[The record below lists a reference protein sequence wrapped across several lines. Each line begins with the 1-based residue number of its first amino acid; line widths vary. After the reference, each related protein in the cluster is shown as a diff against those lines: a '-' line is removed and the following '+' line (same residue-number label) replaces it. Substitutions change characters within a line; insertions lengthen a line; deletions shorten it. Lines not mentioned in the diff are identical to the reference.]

1 MLKIERFARIE
12 EELKKKGSLEIPSLS
27 QMLGCSEETVRRDLR
42 ELESVGK
49 LNRIRGGA
57 YLSDKYDKTYA
68 SPLRKTLYQQEKSQ
82 MSQKAM
88 EFIHDRDVLFLD
100 SSTTCLTLAGLLL
113 NSKLSLTIVTNSM
126 MICSLT
132 STLDYSNVKLSN
144 SKELGVENINN
155 ELREIFPYGE
165 IVSIIETP
173 YGMAFYVDRNY
184 HNPIKPRTIWDA
196 LDVVMAGASW
206 ADFFKE
212 PSLANLGWAALDT
225 VSLLPIL
232 PSSAYIRKGG
242 KLLLN
247 VDEVKKLAKTPEG
260 LEKIKKALKAT
271 DKASDILEAGRKL
284 AKKYTLSD
292 SVYRDHIVKLHS
304 FYSKEKNKSKFIKN
318 FDIKKAIKET
328 LIDSILKQAQFAK

>member
-126 MICSLT
+126 MICSLCT
-132 STLDYSNVKLSN
+132 EPNSHINLICLGGSLRARTLSFVGYHTTDILSTYYADCAFISSPKATLSEGLSDN
-144 SKELGVENINN
+144 YLNEARVRESMLKHARRRFLIMDHTKFDESTNIRFNGLELVDT
-155 ELREIFPYGE
+155 
-165 IVSIIETP
+165 IIT
-173 YGMAFYVDRNY
+173 
-184 HNPIKPRTIWDA
+184 DA
-196 LDVVMAGASW
+196 PLSA
-206 ADFFKE
+206 E
-212 PSLANLGWAALDT
+212 WAAFCQAH
-225 VSLLPIL
+225 SI
-232 PSSAYIRKGG
+232 
-242 KLLLN
+242 N
-247 VDEVKKLAKTPEG
+247 VV
-260 LEKIKKALKAT
+260 I
-271 DKASDILEAGRKL
+271 
-284 AKKYTLSD
+284 
-292 SVYRDHIVKLHS
+292 
-304 FYSKEKNKSKFIKN
+304 
-318 FDIKKAIKET
+318 
-328 LIDSILKQAQFAK
+328 

>member
-100 SSTTCLTLAGLLL
+100 SSTTCLTLVGLLL

-126 MICSLT
+126 MICSLCTEPNSHINLICLGGSLRARTLSFVGYHTTDILSTYYADCAFISSPKATLSEGLSTTISTKPACGNPCSSTRGGAFSLWTIPNSMKAPISASMAWSWWTRSLPTRPSPQNGPPFVSPRT
-132 STLDYSNVKLSN
+132 ST
-144 SKELGVENINN
+144 
-155 ELREIFPYGE
+155 
-165 IVSIIETP
+165 
-173 YGMAFYVDRNY
+173 
-184 HNPIKPRTIWDA
+184 
-196 LDVVMAGASW
+196 
-206 ADFFKE
+206 
-212 PSLANLGWAALDT
+212 
-225 VSLLPIL
+225 
-232 PSSAYIRKGG
+232 
-242 KLLLN
+242 
-247 VDEVKKLAKTPEG
+247 
-260 LEKIKKALKAT
+260 
-271 DKASDILEAGRKL
+271 
-284 AKKYTLSD
+284 
-292 SVYRDHIVKLHS
+292 
-304 FYSKEKNKSKFIKN
+304 
-318 FDIKKAIKET
+318 
-328 LIDSILKQAQFAK
+328 

>member
-1 MLKIERFARIE
+1 MGTGFDA
-12 EELKKKGSLEIPSLS
+12 
-27 QMLGCSEETVRRDLR
+27 
-42 ELESVGK
+42 
-49 LNRIRGGA
+49 
-57 YLSDKYDKTYA
+57 
-68 SPLRKTLYQQEKSQ
+68 
-82 MSQKAM
+82 
-88 EFIHDRDVLFLD
+88 
-100 SSTTCLTLAGLLL
+100 
-113 NSKLSLTIVTNSM
+113 
-126 MICSLT
+126 
-132 STLDYSNVKLSN
+132 
-144 SKELGVENINN
+144 
-155 ELREIFPYGE
+155 
-165 IVSIIETP
+165 SIIETP
-173 YGMAFYVDRNY
+173 YGMAFYVDKNY

-271 DKASDILEAGRKL
+271 DKVSDILEAGRKL

-304 FYSKEKNKSKFIKN
+304 FYSKEKNKSKDEFLHYEIYYRFDPYRETYLEASSVCKIKIFSGSILQWITENCAKENTLISRYGITLNKIKN
-318 FDIKKAIKET
+318 FAIGLNNVCDVAIKNKYG
-328 LIDSILKQAQFAK
+328 LVGIGD

>member
-1 MLKIERFARIE
+1 MKDFTQKFLCLI
-12 EELKKKGSLEIPSLS
+12 LSLATVLSLS
-27 QMLGCSEETVRRDLR
+27 APAFAADYSSAET
-42 ELESVGK
+42 
-49 LNRIRGGA
+49 
-57 YLSDKYDKTYA
+57 
-68 SPLRKTLYQQEKSQ
+68 
-82 MSQKAM
+82 
-88 EFIHDRDVLFLD
+88 LD
-100 SSTTCLTLAGLLL
+100 G
-113 NSKLSLTIVTNSM
+113 
-126 MICSLT
+126 SLT

-173 YGMAFYVDRNY
+173 YGTAFYVDKNY
-184 HNPIKPRTIWDA
+184 HNPIKTRTILDA

-242 KLLLN
+242 KILLN

-328 LIDSILKQAQFAK
+328 LTDSKSIVSQNTNGRKGFIFIKNFGEKIGTEGGKSLNRMKVVIDEYGKVVTAYPIK

>member
-126 MICSLT
+126 MICSLCT
-132 STLDYSNVKLSN
+132 EPN
-144 SKELGVENINN
+144 SHINLICLGGS
-155 ELREIFPYGE
+155 LR
-165 IVSIIETP
+165 
-173 YGMAFYVDRNY
+173 AR
-184 HNPIKPRTIWDA
+184 
-196 LDVVMAGASW
+196 
-206 ADFFKE
+206 
-212 PSLANLGWAALDT
+212 
-225 VSLLPIL
+225 
-232 PSSAYIRKGG
+232 
-242 KLLLN
+242 
-247 VDEVKKLAKTPEG
+247 
-260 LEKIKKALKAT
+260 
-271 DKASDILEAGRKL
+271 
-284 AKKYTLSD
+284 TLSF
-292 SVYRDHIVKLHS
+292 VGYHTT
-304 FYSKEKNKSKFIKN
+304 
-318 FDIKKAIKET
+318 DITRTAP
-328 LIDSILKQAQFAK
+328 LSAARRPR

>member
-1 MLKIERFARIE
+1 MK
-12 EELKKKGSLEIPSLS
+12 SLTQKFLCLILSLV
-27 QMLGCSEETVRRDLR
+27 TV
-42 ELESVGK
+42 
-49 LNRIRGGA
+49 
-57 YLSDKYDKTYA
+57 
-68 SPLRKTLYQQEKSQ
+68 
-82 MSQKAM
+82 
-88 EFIHDRDVLFLD
+88 
-100 SSTTCLTLAGLLL
+100 LTLSAPAFAADYTSTETLGGG
-113 NSKLSLTIVTNSM
+113 
-126 MICSLT
+126 LT
-132 STLDYSNVKLSN
+132 STLNYSNVKLSN
-144 SKELGVENINN
+144 SKQLELEDINN
-155 ELREIFPYGE
+155 ELKEIFPYGE
-165 IVSIIETP
+165 IVPIVETP
-173 YGMAFYVDRNY
+173 YGTAFYVDRNY
-184 HNPIKPRTIWDA
+184 HNSIKTRTIWDA

-247 VDEVKKLAKTPEG
+247 VDEVKKLIKTPEG
-260 LEKIKKALKAT
+260 LKAVKKALKAT

-328 LIDSILKQAQFAK
+328 LTDRKSIVSQNTNGRKGFIFIKNFGEKIGTEGSKSLNRMKVVIDEYGKVVTAYPIK

>member
-126 MICSLT
+126 MICSLCT
-132 STLDYSNVKLSN
+132 EPNSHINLICLGGSLRARTLSFV
-144 SKELGVENINN
+144 G
-155 ELREIFPYGE
+155 
-165 IVSIIETP
+165 
-173 YGMAFYVDRNY
+173 Y
-184 HNPIKPRTIWDA
+184 HT
-196 LDVVMAGASW
+196 
-206 ADFFKE
+206 
-212 PSLANLGWAALDT
+212 T
-225 VSLLPIL
+225 
-232 PSSAYIRKGG
+232 
-242 KLLLN
+242 
-247 VDEVKKLAKTPEG
+247 
-260 LEKIKKALKAT
+260 
-271 DKASDILEAGRKL
+271 DILSTYYADCADRK
-284 AKKYTLSD
+284 
-292 SVYRDHIVKLHS
+292 SVV
-304 FYSKEKNKSKFIKN
+304 
-318 FDIKKAIKET
+318 
-328 LIDSILKQAQFAK
+328 